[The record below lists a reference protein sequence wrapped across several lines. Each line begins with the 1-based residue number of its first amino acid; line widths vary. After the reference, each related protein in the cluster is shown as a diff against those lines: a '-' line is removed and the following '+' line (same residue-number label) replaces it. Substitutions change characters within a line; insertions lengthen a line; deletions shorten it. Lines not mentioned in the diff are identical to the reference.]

1 MSIQLIKPTR
11 GRIAIAILASLLLL
25 RLPELMPTIWR
36 FVIVGIIL
44 AFFLF
49 LPDQKGTKGGL
60 LAGFFSLVFAGLGQL
75 YVREYGRALLFITA
89 AVFGYM
95 TTGYSGK
102 AWVFNN
108 ILFIIAAM
116 DAFSYG
122 KRGIGIL

>member
-1 MSIQLIKPTR
+1 MPMVWKTMIVL
-11 GRIAIAILASLLLL
+11 AIL
-25 RLPELMPTIWR
+25 I
-36 FVIVGIIL
+36 
-44 AFFLF
+44 FFLF
-49 LPDQKGTKGGL
+49 LPDQKGVKGGL

-75 YVREYGRALLFITA
+75 YVREYGRALLFIVA

-108 ILFIIAAM
+108 ILFIIAAI

>member
-1 MSIQLIKPTR
+1 MSIQLIKPT
-11 GRIAIAILASLLLL
+11 GARIAITVLASLFIL
-25 RLPELMPTIWR
+25 RLPELMPMLWR
-36 FVIVGIIL
+36 FVVVGLIL

-60 LAGFFSLVFAGLGQL
+60 LAGFFSLIFAGFGQL

-95 TTGYSGK
+95 TTGYSSK

-108 ILFIIAAM
+108 VLFILAAV
-116 DAFSYG
+116 DAYSYA

>member
-1 MSIQLIKPTR
+1 MSIQLIKPTL
-11 GRIAIAILASLLLL
+11 GRIALAVVASLFIL
-25 RLPELMPTIWR
+25 RLPELMPMVWR
-36 FVIVGIIL
+36 VAVVSLIL

-60 LAGFFSLVFAGLGQL
+60 VAAFFSLVFAGLGQL
-75 YVREYGRALLFITA
+75 YVREYVRALLFITA

-108 ILFIIAAM
+108 VLFIIAAI
-116 DAFSYG
+116 DAFSYA